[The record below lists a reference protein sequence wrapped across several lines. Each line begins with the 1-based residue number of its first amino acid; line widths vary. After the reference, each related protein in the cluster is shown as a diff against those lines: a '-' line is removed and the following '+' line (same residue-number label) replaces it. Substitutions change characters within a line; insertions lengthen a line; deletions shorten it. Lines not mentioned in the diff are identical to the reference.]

1 MKHVAVV
8 MVIIFLLFTGCSTMN
23 FSDFSRSMEVVK
35 EVNLEKYLGSWYE
48 YARLDVSFERGM
60 TETKANY
67 SLLESDKKGRPRIRV
82 VNSGIKNGKRKE
94 ARARAII
101 PDINERGRLQVSFF
115 GPFYSDYNIIAL
127 DNVNYQW
134 ALVAGSSTKYL
145 WFLSRTPQMEPAVF
159 EKLKAIADSYGYE
172 TSELIFP
179 Q

>member
-1 MKHVAVV
+1 MKYTAAVIA
-8 MVIIFLLFTGCSTMN
+8 MIFILFTGCSTMN
-23 FSDFSRSMEVVK
+23 FSDFSKSMDVAKKVD
-35 EVNLEKYLGSWYE
+35 LEKYLGSWYE
-48 YARLDVSFERGM
+48 YARLDVSFERGL
-60 TETKANY
+60 TETKASY
-67 SLLESDKKGRPRIRV
+67 SLLEPDKNGIPRIRV
-82 VNSGIKNGKRKE
+82 VNSGIKNGKYKE
-94 ARARAII
+94 ARAKAVI
-101 PDINERGRLQVSFF
+101 PDINEPGRLKVSFF

-134 ALVAGSSTKYL
+134 ALIAGSSTKYL